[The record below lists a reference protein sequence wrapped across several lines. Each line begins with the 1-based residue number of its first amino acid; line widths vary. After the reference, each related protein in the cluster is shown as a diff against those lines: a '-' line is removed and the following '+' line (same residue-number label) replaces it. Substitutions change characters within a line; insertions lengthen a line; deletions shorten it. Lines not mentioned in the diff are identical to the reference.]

1 MNLTT
6 HQKRILLTAGFIIL
20 LIVFLGV
27 MFHKRNPSPVTLEIW
42 GMSDKPEVFSTFI
55 NNFQKNYPY
64 IRINY
69 TLKDEST
76 YHEQLLK
83 AFADN
88 QAPDIFMLWNNWLPY
103 YETRI
108 APLNLKNDKDFNLLD
123 IEQTYPQIAKNE
135 LIKDNYLLGLPL
147 YVDTLML
154 YYNQDVFNYY
164 NIALPPASWEEV
176 LNLRYLRR
184 VNEQGQITRA
194 AIALGSSDN
203 VNWSFDIISALM
215 MQYNSDIVDTNKK
228 QAIFDR
234 YLLGKNTT
242 PGEETLLFY
251 SQFSNPSSKYYT
263 WNDNF
268 ADSVIAFSR
277 GEAVMMIGYNQA
289 QKTIKEYNP
298 SLNYGIAPLP
308 QFAHSSSK
316 INYGNTMSLVVSKN
330 SKHSQESWK
339 FLKFLSQKENARFYF
354 LQTKN
359 PPSRLDLIQEYLN
372 DPISGIFIRQI
383 LTSRN
388 WHQYD
393 FQEIIQIFNNM
404 VKDVVQKGKTPA
416 EAVATSAERINF
428 FWNKKE

>member
-6 HQKRILLTAGFIIL
+6 HQKKILLTAGFIIL

-27 MFHKRNPSPVTLEIW
+27 IFHKRNPSPTTLEIW
-42 GMSDKPEVFSTFI
+42 GISDKPEVFSTFI

-69 TLKDEST
+69 TLKDENT

-103 YETRI
+103 YETKI
-108 APLNLKNDKDFNLLD
+108 APLNLKNDKELNLLD

-147 YVDTLML
+147 HIDTLML

-194 AIALGSSDN
+194 AIALGSPDN

-215 MQYNSDIVDTNKK
+215 LQYNSDIVDTNVKRTT
-228 QAIFDR
+228 FDNHDI
-234 YLLGKNTT
+234 YGIK
-242 PGEETLLFY
+242 PGEEALLFY
-251 SQFSNPSSKYYT
+251 SQFSNPSSQYYT

-268 ADSVIAFSR
+268 ADSVIAFSQ
-277 GEAVMMIGYNQA
+277 GETVMMLGYNQA
-289 QKTIKEYNP
+289 QKIIKEYNP

-330 SKHSQESWK
+330 SKHPQESWK
-339 FLKFLSQKENARFYF
+339 FLKFLSQKESARLYF

-404 VKDVVQKGKTPA
+404 VKDVTQKGKTPA
-416 EAVATSAERINF
+416 EAVATAAERINF
-428 FWNKKE
+428 FWKNKE